1 MKAGELCTRRV
12 VTADPDE
19 PITVCALRME
29 EYGVGDLIVVER
41 SGETVRPIGIVTD
54 RDLAIRGLGH
64 GGPHPARVTARDV
77 MTSNMR
83 VVRDSDDV
91 DTALATLK
99 RHAIRRI
106 PVVGAAGE
114 LQGVLSLDDVLAWI
128 GEQMRDVTTLIDR
141 QTAAVGRPADRA

>member
-64 GGPHPARVTARDV
+64 GGP
-77 MTSNMR
+77 
-83 VVRDSDDV
+83 
-91 DTALATLK
+91 
-99 RHAIRRI
+99 
-106 PVVGAAGE
+106 
-114 LQGVLSLDDVLAWI
+114 
-128 GEQMRDVTTLIDR
+128 
-141 QTAAVGRPADRA
+141 